1 MKINDLLNIKSNY
14 SNDEKK
20 IILSFLLDLPKLDLF
35 KLEEITD
42 KKVINKYKKMLNNNL
57 PLAYLLNE
65 AYFFGNKFYVDKNVL
80 IPRPETEVLVEET
93 NNLIN
98 KYFNN
103 KVKICDIG
111 TGSGVIGITLK
122 KLNNDFDV
130 TCIDISKKA
139 LKVAKKNSIYLNTDV
154 IFINSDMLKS
164 VNDKFDV
171 IVSNP
176 PYIKNNTKEIDN
188 IVKKNEPSL
197 ALYGGDDG
205 LKYYKEILKTCK
217 KNLNDKSIIAFEIGY
232 DLKED
237 IINIIKEYFKDS
249 KIICKKDYND
259 LDRYIFILNNLE

>member
-42 KKVINKYKKMLNNNL
+42 KKIINKYKKMLNNNL

-65 AYFFGNKFYVDKNVL
+65 AYFFGNKFYVNKNVL
-80 IPRPETEVLVEET
+80 IPRPETEVLVEEVY
-93 NNLIN
+93 NLIN
-98 KYFNN
+98 KYFND
-103 KVKICDIG
+103 KVKICDLG

-122 KLNNDFDV
+122 KLNNSFDV

-139 LKVAKKNSIYLNTDV
+139 LKVAKKNSVYLNTD
-154 IFINSDMLKS
+154 INFINSDMLKR
-164 VNDKFDV
+164 VNDNFDV
-171 IVSNP
+171 IISNP

-188 IVKKNEPSL
+188 IVEKYEPSL

-237 IINIIKEYFKDS
+237 IINIIKEDFKDS

>member
-65 AYFFGNKFYVDKNVL
+65 AYFFGNKFYVNKSVL
-80 IPRPETEVLVEET
+80 IPRPETEVLVEEVY
-93 NNLIN
+93 NLIN
-98 KYFNN
+98 KYFND
-103 KVKICDIG
+103 KVKICDLG

-122 KLNNDFDV
+122 KLNNSFDV

-171 IVSNP
+171 IISNP

-188 IVKKNEPSL
+188 IVKKYEPSL
-197 ALYGGDDG
+197 ALYGGYDG

>member
-42 KKVINKYKKMLNNNL
+42 KKVINKYKKKLNNNL

-65 AYFFGNKFYVDKNVL
+65 AYFFGNKFYVNKNVL
-80 IPRPETEVLVEET
+80 IPRPETEVLVEEVY
-93 NNLIN
+93 NLIN
-98 KYFNN
+98 KYFND
-103 KVKICDIG
+103 KVKICDLG

-122 KLNNDFDV
+122 KLNNSFDV

-139 LKVAKKNSIYLNTDV
+139 LKVAKKNSIYLNAD
-154 IFINSDMLKS
+154 INFINSDMLKR
-164 VNDKFDV
+164 VNDNFDV
-171 IVSNP
+171 IISNP

-188 IVKKNEPSL
+188 IVEKYEPSL

-237 IINIIKEYFKDS
+237 IINIIKEYFKDC